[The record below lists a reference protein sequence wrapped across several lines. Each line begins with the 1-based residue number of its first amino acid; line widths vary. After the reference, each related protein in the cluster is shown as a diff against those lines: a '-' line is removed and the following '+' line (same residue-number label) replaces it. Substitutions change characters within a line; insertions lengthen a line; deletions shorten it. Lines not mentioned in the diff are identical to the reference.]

1 MSSPATTLAPGAFVP
16 SSRDRVTIVV
26 AAVALVALFIAP
38 WAAGGGPSAFGR
50 ALAGASSMW
59 PLIAAA
65 AALLL
70 CAWWGRATM
79 TALAAALGLAW
90 AFGAGFAAGAGGPP
104 LGIRAPLP
112 PCGPPGCLARRPPR
126 LGLFPRGASVS
137 PV

>member
-90 AFGAGFAAGAGGPP
+90 AFGAGFAAGAGGAPLWIGAPP
-104 LGIRAPLP
+104 APRAPP
-112 PCGPPGCLARRPPR
+112 VFPGPGPPR
-126 LGLFPRGASVS
+126 LRPVS
-137 PV
+137 

>member
-79 TALAAALGLAW
+79 TALAASLGLAW
-90 AFGAGFAAGAGGPP
+90 ALGARLAAGTGGPP
-104 LGIRAPLP
+104 
-112 PCGPPGCLARRPPR
+112 PGTRRPLTPGALPLR
-126 LGLFPRGASVS
+126 L
-137 PV
+137 